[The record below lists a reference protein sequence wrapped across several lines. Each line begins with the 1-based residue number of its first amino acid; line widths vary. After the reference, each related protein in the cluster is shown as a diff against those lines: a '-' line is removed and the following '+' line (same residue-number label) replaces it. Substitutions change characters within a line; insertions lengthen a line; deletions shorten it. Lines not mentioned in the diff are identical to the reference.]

1 MWGENRTE
9 ITWLQ
14 FSLTSFSF
22 SSSFRLV
29 AIFKSYWGVQFQYG
43 TDIKFTP
50 PVCKSRSY
58 KDAAVQR
65 AETLHY
71 TAALWCRALLALF
84 LSKIFDRAAK
94 FWKGGGG
101 GGRERRERSLAC
113 QIILGVSM
121 SVQSE
126 AVNDVQTV
134 GLCGNFE
141 SRELGLEDDWR
152 LVHSPVGLSAMLR
165 LTAAVVL
172 PPPLAIAV
180 IESARHWS
188 EDIKLH

>member
-1 MWGENRTE
+1 MGWKPYWNNDSSSV
-9 ITWLQ
+9 W
-14 FSLTSFSF
+14 SSFSF

-29 AIFKSYWGVQFQYG
+29 AIFKSYWGVPQFQYR

-71 TAALWCRALLALF
+71 IAALWCRALLALF

-101 GGRERRERSLAC
+101 GGEREPGSGERERERERERESLAC

-134 GLCGNFE
+134 GLLDAGTLKVGNWG
-141 SRELGLEDDWR
+141 SKTTDA
-152 LVHSPVGLSAMLR
+152 LSTPRSVSQRCSGSLR
-165 LTAAVVL
+165 Q
-172 PPPLAIAV
+172 
-180 IESARHWS
+180 SFCRRR
-188 EDIKLH
+188 